1 MQGGDSTANFT
12 ITFATSSTTSVI
24 PDSCLE
30 SGGLCSLPVSSY
42 PPNGRTWQ
50 LFMSGTPNQLAVAVE
65 ACSGTALVS
74 VCLESM
80 TKCSDPTNPVW
91 LVMG

>member
-1 MQGGDSTANFT
+1 
-12 ITFATSSTTSVI
+12 
-24 PDSCLE
+24 
-30 SGGLCSLPVSSY
+30 
-42 PPNGRTWQ
+42 
-50 LFMSGTPNQLAVAVE
+50 MSGTPNQLAVAVE